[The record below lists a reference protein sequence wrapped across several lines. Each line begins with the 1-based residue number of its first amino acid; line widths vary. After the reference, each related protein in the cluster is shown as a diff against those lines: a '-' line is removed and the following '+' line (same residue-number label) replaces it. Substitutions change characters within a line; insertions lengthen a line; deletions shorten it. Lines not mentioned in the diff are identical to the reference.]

1 MKKIT
6 ITNTRALASAKA
18 NKKFEEENIRCSGC
32 GRWVLIHSVYPS
44 YNHPE
49 APPVCF
55 DCLPDEIKK
64 QLEEKINNEE
74 NAPKPGDD
82 EKFHNAE

>member
-6 ITNTRALASAKA
+6 ITNTRALASAEA
-18 NKKFEEENIRCSGC
+18 VKKFKEENVKCSSC
-32 GRWVLIHSVYPS
+32 ERWVSIRSVYPA

-55 DCLPDEIKK
+55 DCLPDESKK
-64 QLEEKINNEE
+64 QLEERINNEE
-74 NAPKPGDD
+74 NCPKPGDD
-82 EKFHNAE
+82 ERFAE

>member
-1 MKKIT
+1 MKKIV

-18 NKKFEEENIRCSGC
+18 NKKFKEENIKCSGC
-32 GRWVLIHSVYPS
+32 ERWVSIHSVYPA

-55 DCLPDEIKK
+55 NCLPKEVKK
-64 QLEEKINNEE
+64 QLGEQINNEE
-74 NAPKPGDD
+74 HCPKR
-82 EKFHNAE
+82 NN

>member
-6 ITNTRALASAKA
+6 ITNTRALASAEA
-18 NKKFEEENIRCSGC
+18 NKQFAKENIKCSGC
-32 GRWVLIHSVYPS
+32 ERWVSIHSVYPA

-64 QLEEKINNEE
+64 QLEERINNEE
-74 NAPKPGDD
+74 NCPKPGDD
-82 EKFHNAE
+82 ERFAK

>member
-6 ITNTRALASAKA
+6 ITNTRAQASAEA
-18 NKKFEEENIRCSGC
+18 NKKFKEEKIKCSSC
-32 GRWVLIHSVYPS
+32 EKWVSIHSVYPA

-55 DCLPDEIKK
+55 DCLPDEVKEALNKVI
-64 QLEEKINNEE
+64 EKPLAKE
-74 NAPKPGDD
+74 D
-82 EKFHNAE
+82 E